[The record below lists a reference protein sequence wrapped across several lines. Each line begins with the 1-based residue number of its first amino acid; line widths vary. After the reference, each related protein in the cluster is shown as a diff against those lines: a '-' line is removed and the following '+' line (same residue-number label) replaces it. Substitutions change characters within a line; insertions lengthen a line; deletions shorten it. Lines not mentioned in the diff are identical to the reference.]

1 MATFPARHVDLAGTG
16 FHLATVSAAGAME
29 RLLAVI
35 SASWAS
41 DSYAPAMP
49 VRTLARIESSQT
61 LPRTAT
67 LQAISSALEAAGIE
81 FISQNGAG
89 PGARLARRLDD
100 N

>member
-1 MATFPARHVDLAGTG
+1 MKTDILPQQIRAARALIDWTREDLAN
-16 FHLATVSAAGAME
+16 
-29 RLLAVI
+29 
-35 SASWAS
+35 ASGVT
-41 DSYAPAMP
+41 

-67 LQAISSALEAAGIE
+67 LQAISSALEAAGIQ

-89 PGARLARRLDD
+89 PGVRLARRLDD

>member
-49 VRTLARIESSQT
+49 VRTPVTMPLGSADRQRIASRINGGRIT
-61 LPRTAT
+61 VDRAYLV
-67 LQAISSALEAAGIE
+67 SAA
-81 FISQNGAG
+81 
-89 PGARLARRLDD
+89 D
-100 N
+100 